1 MIKQIYEIYC
11 RSVNSV
17 NKVNSYK
24 QDTCTS
30 CHLTQRLNYYD
41 IVYISAQMGLRSVH
55 FCAIFLGT
63 VREFLVIQ
71 QKRKGHARF
80 VYSFNSNLPCYNS
93 PSFSAVVIVSLVIF
107 RKRREDKSLR
117 KIIPEPTYAEP
128 ETNAFHDLEGFS
140 DETNENIELTSREQ
154 IAPRV
159 VHVRPAEENN
169 AFTNPLFE
177 NDH

>member
-1 MIKQIYEIYC
+1 MSLNKSTRS

-17 NKVNSYK
+17 SKVSSYNKE
-24 QDTCTS
+24 TCTS

-41 IVYISAQMGLRSVH
+41 IIFISAQMGLRSVH

-107 RKRREDKSLR
+107 RKRRENRNL
-117 KIIPEPTYAEP
+117 IHPEPTRAEP
-128 ETNAFHDLEGFS
+128 RRNDFDDLEGFS
-140 DETNENIELTSREQ
+140 DETNEYIELTPGEQ
-154 IAPRV
+154 VDPEV
-159 VHVRPAEENN
+159 VHGRPAEENN
-169 AFTNPLFE
+169 ACTNPLYE